1 MIALV
6 AVAISAVGWLNYR
19 SLEQAILPRVLD
31 RTETHSRLVAFDLQ
45 SYIRGA
51 RGDVASFR
59 SAAALNGLIRARL
72 AGGIDPVDGLSEK
85 AWQGRMAERLLAEL
99 DAKPSYAQFRIIG
112 IEDGGREILRIDHS
126 GPNGAIRLVPDGELQ
141 RKGDRPYFSGTLGK
155 RASEIY
161 VSALDLNQENGV
173 IETPHVPTLRIGTP
187 LLGPD
192 AKPFG
197 ILIVNIDMRPAL
209 ARVRSSVRKDGGIYV
224 VNRRGDYLLHPD
236 PAREFGSELGAP
248 TDWRADFPDLAASSG
263 TTQDMSRVVP
273 DRAGRPSVA
282 VLAPAFLADE
292 EWVGIIET
300 VPSAV
305 VLAPALAI
313 QNTSLLVGL
322 IAVLC
327 AAVLALLIARSLTR
341 PIVQLTAAVQGA
353 AGNGKAVVPVDAGG
367 ETGVLA
373 RAFARALDEVS
384 AKTAALEREVE
395 EHRRT
400 IAARDHHAERERLFS
415 AAVESS
421 NDAII
426 TLSLDGAITGWN
438 SAAERLYGYTAAEAA
453 GKNITILVPADRLSE
468 VQDSLR
474 RIGWGESIEHNET
487 TRLRKDGSPIE
498 VSLSISPIK
507 APSGAT
513 IGVSK
518 VVRDIT
524 ERNRTENALRQQ
536 IEERRRVFET
546 SQDLILVTDSEGILV
561 QVSPSAEA
569 ILGYLPE
576 EMIGRSAIEFTYG
589 EDLDRSNEEVRAERR
604 GQKTRNFSSRCVHK
618 DGRTVTLS
626 WMGVWSEPVKRFFYI
641 GRDMTESQQAQQT
654 LRESEQLARGI
665 INSAIDAFVQI
676 DQRGIIRDWNPQA
689 ESIFGWSR
697 EETLGKNLFELMGA
711 PDQPGPLRK
720 ALEGFLLS
728 GQEMVRQPRR
738 EIQIRRRD
746 GNRFTAELS
755 ISAFK
760 TRDGFVFNGFI
771 RDITERS
778 RTQQTLRQQSEE
790 LRRIFE
796 ASQDL
801 IMVMDSRG
809 NVVQISPSCETILG
823 YQRDEMIG
831 RSGVDFI
838 HPDHLENSRQEMRA
852 LRRGERPTIADTRCI
867 HTDRHEVWLSWLGVW
882 SEPVKRF
889 FFVGRDMTES
899 RRAQQTLRES
909 EQLAR
914 GIIDNALD
922 AFVQMDEQGTISD
935 WNTQAEKIFGWTRA
949 EAVGTK
955 LNELIIPYIH
965 REAHAAGLERFLRT
979 GEGTI
984 LGRRFEIDAIRRDGK
999 EFKVELSVTELKRRD
1014 GFVFN
1019 GFMRD
1024 LTDKIAAEDR
1034 IRQAEKME
1042 AVGQLTGG
1050 IAHDFNNILTVITGT
1065 IEILADAVKS
1075 DPQHAAI
1082 TRMIDEAASRGADL
1096 TQHLLAFARKQPLEP
1111 KETDVN
1117 TLIIDTA
1124 KLLQRTL
1131 GEHVEIES
1139 VFEDESCPAIVD
1151 PNQLATA
1158 ILNLALNARDAM
1170 PDGGKLIIE
1179 TGTVVLDE
1187 NYASAHPDVRPGRYA
1202 MIAVSD
1208 TGTGIPASMLDRVF
1222 EPFFTSKGPGKGTG
1236 LGLSMVYGFVK
1247 QSAGHIMVYSEEGHG
1262 TTIKMYLPPATGT
1275 LLSAEPASTGTVVG
1289 GHETILV
1296 VEDDMLVRN
1305 YVLTQLHSLGYVTLD
1320 AGNATE
1326 ALAIVHAGHPF
1337 DLLFTDV
1344 IMPGLNGRQ
1353 LANEMLKIR
1362 PTLKVLFTSGY
1373 TENAIIHHGRL
1384 DEGVLLLAKPYRK
1397 SDMAIMI
1404 RKALG
1409 D

>member
-1 MIALV
+1 MTADGKPYGIVIVDTRHATRARPRPV
-6 AVAISAVGWLNYR
+6 VGAAGRN
-19 SLEQAILPRVLD
+19 
-31 RTETHSRLVAFDLQ
+31 RL
-45 SYIRGA
+45 SG
-51 RGDVASFR
+51 R
-59 SAAALNGLIRARL
+59 SARAT
-72 AGGIDPVDGLSEK
+72 IWS
-85 AWQGRMAERLLAEL
+85 
-99 DAKPSYAQFRIIG
+99 
-112 IEDGGREILRIDHS
+112 
-126 GPNGAIRLVPDGELQ
+126 
-141 RKGDRPYFSGTLGK
+141 
-155 RASEIY
+155 
-161 VSALDLNQENGV
+161 
-173 IETPHVPTLRIGTP
+173 TPI
-187 LLGPD
+187 
-192 AKPFG
+192 A
-197 ILIVNIDMRPAL
+197 
-209 ARVRSSVRKDGGIYV
+209 
-224 VNRRGDYLLHPD
+224 
-236 PAREFGSELGAP
+236 AREFGSQLGTP
-248 TDWRADFPDLAASSG
+248 TDWRRDMPYFAAPLGATQRPRVATQIEHGQSG
-263 TTQDMSRVVP
+263 
-273 DRAGRPSVA
+273 GVA
-282 VLAPAFLADE
+282 FAP
-292 EWVGIIET
+292 
-300 VPSAV
+300 V
-305 VLAPALAI
+305 VLAGSEWVAFIAVGPANAVFMAPAAGI
-313 QNTSLLVGL
+313 QNSSITVGM

-327 AAVLALLIARSLTR
+327 AAALALLIARSLTR
-341 PIVQLTAAVQGA
+341 PIVQLTEAVQGA
-353 AGNGKAVVPVDAGG
+353 GRNGKAVIPVDAGG

-373 RAFARALDEVS
+373 RAFAQVMGEAN
-384 AKTAALEREVE
+384 AKTVALEREVE

-426 TLSLDGAITGWN
+426 TMSLDGTITGWN
-438 SAAERLYGYTAAEAA
+438 SAAERLFGYTAAEAA
-453 GKNITILVPADRLSE
+453 GRNITILVPADRLGE

-513 IGVSK
+513 IGISK

-524 ERNRTENALRQQ
+524 ERNRTE
-536 IEERRRVFET
+536 
-546 SQDLILVTDSEGILV
+546 
-561 QVSPSAEA
+561 
-569 ILGYLPE
+569 
-576 EMIGRSAIEFTYG
+576 
-589 EDLDRSNEEVRAERR
+589 
-604 GQKTRNFSSRCVHK
+604 
-618 DGRTVTLS
+618 
-626 WMGVWSEPVKRFFYI
+626 
-641 GRDMTESQQAQQT
+641 QT
-654 LRESEQLARGI
+654 LRESDQLARGI

-676 DQRGIIRDWNPQA
+676 DQRGVIRYWNPQA
-689 ESIFGWSR
+689 EVIFGWSR
-697 EETLGKNLFELMGA
+697 EEAFGKNLFDLMGT
-711 PDQPGPLRK
+711 PGSRGPLRT

-728 GQEMVRQPRR
+728 RQEQIQQTRR
-738 EIQIRRRD
+738 EIQIKRRD
-746 GNRFTAELS
+746 GTVFTAELS
-755 ISAFK
+755 ISALR
-760 TRDGFVFNGFI
+760 TRDGFLFNSFI

-778 RTQQTLRQQSEE
+778 RTQQTLLQQTEE

-796 ASQDL
+796 TSQDL
-801 IMVMDSRG
+801 ILVMDSRG
-809 NVVQISPSCETILG
+809 SVVQISPSCETILG
-823 YQRDEMIG
+823 YRQDEMIG
-831 RSGVDFI
+831 RTGVDFI

-852 LRRGERPTIADTRCI
+852 LRHGERPKIADTRCV
-867 HTDRHEVWLSWLGVW
+867 HKDGREVWLSWLGVW

-899 RRAQQTLRES
+899 RRAQETLRES

-914 GIIDNALD
+914 GIIDTALD
-922 AFVQMDEQGTISD
+922 AFVQMDEQGAITD
-935 WNTQAEKIFGWTRA
+935 WNTQAENIFGWTHA

-955 LNELIIPYIH
+955 LSELIIPHVH
-965 REAHAAGLERFLRT
+965 RDAHTAGLERFLRT

-1065 IEILADAVKS
+1065 IEILADAVRGE
-1075 DPQHAAI
+1075 PQLAAI

-1117 TLIIDTA
+1117 ALIIDTA

-1139 VFEDESCPAIVD
+1139 VFEDEACPAIVD

-1179 TGTVVLDE
+1179 TGLVVLDE
-1187 NYASAHPDVRPGRYA
+1187 NYASTHGDVRPGRYA

-1208 TGTGIPASMLDRVF
+1208 TGTGIPAAMLDKVF
-1222 EPFFTSKGPGKGTG
+1222 NPFFTSKGPGKGTG

-1247 QSAGHIMVYSEEGHG
+1247 QSAGHIMIYSEEGHG

-1275 LLSAEPASTGTVVG
+1275 SLAAEPASPAAVMG

-1296 VEDDMLVRN
+1296 VEDDTLVRN

-1320 AGNATE
+1320 AAKRRRRRSRSS
-1326 ALAIVHAGHPF
+1326 
-1337 DLLFTDV
+1337 
-1344 IMPGLNGRQ
+1344 MPARSSTCSS
-1353 LANEMLKIR
+1353 
-1362 PTLKVLFTSGY
+1362 PT
-1373 TENAIIHHGRL
+1373 
-1384 DEGVLLLAKPYRK
+1384 
-1397 SDMAIMI
+1397 
-1404 RKALG
+1404 
-1409 D
+1409 